1 MACGIGEASALLS
14 IINTAAIS
22 SKAIISIASKYKDA
36 REQIQAF
43 GCEVSILGKLLDQLH
58 RRLSNPSWTVEE
70 YVKLLT
76 DQIIDEC
83 INIFT
88 QLDTFKDNLYAKPA
102 DLEPSRVSLKGT
114 TKWVFKSTELEF
126 LRARMD
132 SMKINMV
139 LIMAMAMPQRQ
150 EQPSAE
156 SNSEK
161 REHVKQIQMLTAQ
174 SNTCLERLESL
185 EQRLTVDD
193 NFSSDDTNSV
203 ATFQTTRTS
212 QTIRDNLLQLSRAMP
227 CALELGLTDNLPPKT
242 AIGIDDSLNT
252 SDLVERFL
260 QQQEEAA
267 SACAENDL
275 VKRFLHQ
282 QDEATTTC
290 SENDLVER
298 LLDQQDEAATACS
311 ENEQAC
317 SRPEREVDLST
328 EDDKTSS
335 SVGPYRLKADSIAR
349 EDLQKGNGSKL
360 RFIFC
365 NPEAGI
371 LEAKSS
377 IWYHKKLATRMADA
391 GDQQYGIFPIPPRT
405 LIDFQLYRR
414 GAPVENGRVQLYRYY
429 SVDLSK
435 LGYAIAWRRYVG
447 QIKHLVVEDERPG
460 DLYPVKSIFIATF
473 S

>member
-1 MACGIGEASALLS
+1 
-14 IINTAAIS
+14 
-22 SKAIISIASKYKDA
+22 
-36 REQIQAF
+36 
-43 GCEVSILGKLLDQLH
+43 
-58 RRLSNPSWTVEE
+58 
-70 YVKLLT
+70 
-76 DQIIDEC
+76 
-83 INIFT
+83 
-88 QLDTFKDNLYAKPA
+88 
-102 DLEPSRVSLKGT
+102 
-114 TKWVFKSTELEF
+114 
-126 LRARMD
+126 
-132 SMKINMV
+132 
-139 LIMAMAMPQRQ
+139 
-150 EQPSAE
+150 
-156 SNSEK
+156 
-161 REHVKQIQMLTAQ
+161 MLTAQ

-193 NFSSDDTNSV
+193 NFGSDDTNSV

-391 GDQQYGIFPIPPRT
+391 GLSLHPFLDT
-405 LIDFQLYRR
+405 LVLTRCR
-414 GAPVENGRVQLYRYY
+414 
-429 SVDLSK
+429 
-435 LGYAIAWRRYVG
+435 
-447 QIKHLVVEDERPG
+447 
-460 DLYPVKSIFIATF
+460 
-473 S
+473 